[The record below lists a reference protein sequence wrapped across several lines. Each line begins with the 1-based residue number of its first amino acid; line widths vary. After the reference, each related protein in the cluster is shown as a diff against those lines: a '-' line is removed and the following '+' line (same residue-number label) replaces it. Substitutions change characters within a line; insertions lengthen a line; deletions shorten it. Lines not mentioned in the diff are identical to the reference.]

1 MNDIKT
7 FLISPHVLAQEV
19 GEEIVLLDLNSDT
32 YFGLDATGSRIWR
45 LVKEGKDLDEIC
57 EALFN
62 EYDAS
67 REDLERDTALL
78 TQELIACGLLRQA

>member
-32 YFGLDATGSRIWR
+32 YFGLDATGSRIW
-45 LVKEGKDLDEIC
+45 
-57 EALFN
+57 
-62 EYDAS
+62 
-67 REDLERDTALL
+67 T
-78 TQELIACGLLRQA
+78 